1 MLLCIYLLHAL
12 IKLNTIGV
20 VVSYLCPY
28 CDDLKMSKIGLTC
41 NSINLKTAVISSMNN
56 PLLEN
61 EALPAF
67 SEILPEHIE
76 PALDEVLK
84 QAKLAV
90 DNLLSKLKTP
100 TWETLVVPMEEL
112 DARIHQVWSPVSH
125 LNSVMNSE
133 ELRAAYNACLPKLSE
148 FGTDLGQNKDLYEA
162 YKAIAISDQYQ
173 LLDVA
178 QKKVIDNSLRD
189 FRLSG
194 VELSQTKRDQ
204 FKTISQSLSELTAKF
219 EENVMDS
226 TQSWQKN
233 ITDES
238 LLSGLPDSAKAMA
251 AQVAQRANKKGWL
264 FTLDFPSYLP
274 LITYADNRALRKE
287 VYTAFATRASDQGIN
302 GNQWDNTSVIAEI
315 LSLRHQL
322 ANLIG
327 FDNHAERSIETK
339 MAQSSQQVLDFLGD
353 LATRSKP
360 IAEKEFVELQSF
372 AKENTEL
379 RGVEAWDM
387 TYFSEKLRQ
396 QRYAISQEEIKS
408 YFPEDKVVSGLFAV
422 VNRLYGLNIVERHD
436 IDVWHPSVRFF
447 DIFDESGASR
457 GQFYL
462 DLYARSHKRGGAWM
476 DECLS
481 HRLTPNGLQIPVA
494 YLTCN
499 FSEPIGDKPALFS
512 HNEVTTLFHEFG
524 HGLHHMLTKIH
535 YAGVSGINGVPWD
548 AVELPSQFMENW
560 CWEREALDLISGH
573 FETGETLPS
582 ALFDKMIA
590 ARNFQSAMV
599 MIRQLEF
606 SLFDFRLHL
615 EFDPEQE
622 GQAEK
627 VLAEVREEI
636 SVVIPPAFS
645 RFGHSFS
652 HIFAGGYAAG
662 YYSYKWAEV
671 LSADA
676 FSKFEEKGI
685 FDRKTGVEFLQA
697 ILEQGGS
704 REPMDLFVEFRGR
717 KPEIDALLRHSGIA
731 A

>member
-1 MLLCIYLLHAL
+1 MCIYLLHAL
-12 IKLNTIGV
+12 IKLNTIGA

-28 CDDLKMSKIGLTC
+28 CDDLKMSKIGLLC
-41 NSINLKTAVISSMNN
+41 NSINLKTAVLSSMNN

-148 FGTDLGQNKDLYEA
+148 FGTDLGQNEDLYEA

-287 VYTAFATRASDQGIN
+287 AYTAFATRASDQGIN
-302 GNQWDNTSVIAEI
+302 GVQWDNTSVIAEI

-436 IDVWHPSVRFF
+436 IDIWHPSVRFF

-481 HRLTPNGLQIPVA
+481 HRLTPNGFQIPVA

-512 HNEVTTLFHEFG
+512 HDEVTTLFHEFG

-636 SVVIPPAFS
+636 SVFIPPAFS